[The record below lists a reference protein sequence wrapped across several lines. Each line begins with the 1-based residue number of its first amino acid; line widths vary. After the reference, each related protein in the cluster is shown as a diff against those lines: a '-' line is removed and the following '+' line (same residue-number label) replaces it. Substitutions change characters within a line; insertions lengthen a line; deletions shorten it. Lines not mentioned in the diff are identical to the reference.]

1 MKVIRV
7 NTPGNLEIQE
17 VSKPEKL
24 APQEVLVKVKAA
36 GICGSDIHIYHG
48 TSPVATYPRVLG
60 HEVVGEIAEVGS
72 EVDNLKVGDHVA
84 IDPVVSCGECYPCR
98 IGRNNVCKSLKVRGV
113 HTDGGFAEYVA
124 VPSKSVYQIL
134 KDIPWAEA
142 AMIEPFTI
150 GAQIL
155 KRGEITGDD
164 TVLIL
169 GAGPIGLISLQVA
182 KLVGAK
188 VIITD
193 LLDKRLAV
201 AKELGAE
208 VTINTGKE
216 DLKEIVFKETDGL
229 GVTVV
234 VEAVGLPHLLE
245 EAAQITSPA
254 GRIVVL
260 GFTDAPSKLA
270 QLHITKNELDIRG
283 SRLHANQFPT
293 VIKWFNNKEVNPSVL
308 ISHKFPFS
316 EIASA
321 IKLIE
326 NDPQNACKVVLLFD

>member
-7 NTPGNLEIQE
+7 STPGNMEIQDAAM
-17 VSKPEKL
+17 PEKL
-24 APQEVLVKVKAA
+24 EAGEVLVKVKAA
-36 GICGSDIHIYHG
+36 GICGSDLHIYHG
-48 TSPVATYPRVLG
+48 TSPVATYPRVIG
-60 HEVVGEIAEVGS
+60 HEVVGEIAEVGAG
-72 EVDNLKVGDHVA
+72 VDNLKVGDHVA
-84 IDPVVSCGECYPCR
+84 IDPVVSCGDCYPCR

-124 VPSKSVYQIL
+124 LPGTGVYKIS
-134 KDIPWAEA
+134 KDIPWGEA

-150 GAQIL
+150 GAQIM

-182 KLVGAK
+182 KMVGAK

-201 AKELGAE
+201 AKELGAD
-208 VTINTGKE
+208 VIVNTGNE
-216 DLKEIVFKETDGL
+216 DLKEIVFKETAGM

-245 EAAQITSPA
+245 EAVQLTSPA
-254 GRIVVL
+254 ARIVVL
-260 GFTDAPSKLA
+260 GFTETPSKLA
-270 QLHITKNELDIRG
+270 QLYITKNELDIRG

-293 VIKWFNNKEVNPSVL
+293 VIEWFNNKKVNPKVL
-308 ISHKFPFS
+308 ISHQFHFS
-316 EIASA
+316 EVKKA
-321 IKLIE
+321 INMIE
-326 NDPQNACKVVLLFD
+326 TDPQGVCKVILLFD

>member
-1 MKVIRV
+1 MKVIKV
-7 NTPGNLEIQE
+7 NTPGNMEIQE
-17 VSKPEKL
+17 APMPEKL
-24 APQEVLVKVKAA
+24 EAGEVLVKVKAA

-48 TSPVATYPRVLG
+48 TSPVATYPRVIG
-60 HEVVGEIAEVGS
+60 HEVVGEIVEIGAG
-72 EVDNLKVGDHVA
+72 VDNLVVGDHVA
-84 IDPVVSCGECYPCR
+84 IDPVVSCGDCYPCR
-98 IGRNNVCKSLKVRGV
+98 VGRNNVCKSLKVRGV

-124 VPSKSVYQIL
+124 LPSNGVYKIS
-134 KDIPWAEA
+134 KDIPWGEA

-150 GAQIL
+150 GAQIM

-182 KLVGAK
+182 KMVGAK

-201 AKELGAE
+201 AKELGAD
-208 VTINTGKE
+208 VIVNTAKE
-216 DLKEIVFKETDGL
+216 DIKEIVFKETDGL

-245 EAAQITSPA
+245 EAVQITSPA

-260 GFTDAPSKLA
+260 GFSETPSKLA
-270 QLHITKNELDIRG
+270 QLYITKNELDIRG

-293 VIKWFNNKEVNPSVL
+293 VIEWFNNKKVSPKVL
-308 ISHKFPFS
+308 ISHQFHFS
-316 EIASA
+316 DVKKA
-321 IKLIE
+321 INMIE
-326 NDPQNACKVVLLFD
+326 TDPQSVCKVILLFD